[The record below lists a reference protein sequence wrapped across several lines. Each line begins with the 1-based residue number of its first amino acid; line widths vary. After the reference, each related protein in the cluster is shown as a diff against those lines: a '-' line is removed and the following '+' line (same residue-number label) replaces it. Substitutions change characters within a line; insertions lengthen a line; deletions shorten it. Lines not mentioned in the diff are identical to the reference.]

1 MIYAY
6 VTLLIILAFVGI
18 VLNKYF
24 QKKMAQITFELK
36 SIVTN
41 RTGKQIV
48 QNFSINIYDIKLLED
63 GKAYASD
70 YFSAS
75 DNTFYLSRETANSN
89 NGAAVG
95 VAIYLI
101 LLVRIAK
108 QRARKSSLLFWAN
121 SFPQLLIVLF
131 AIIALFSL
139 NKIFFILS
147 IACYLFVL
155 LVDLILNGSQYL
167 INKKSLK
174 KLPTEQ
180 DFRFEQSEID
190 SANRYI
196 EHRQMQAL
204 AMFLFNPV
212 LTPAYYLYFV
222 FGGKRK

>member
-18 VLNKYF
+18 ILNKYF
-24 QKKMAQITFELK
+24 QKQMAQITFELK

-41 RTGKQIV
+41 RTGKQII
-48 QNFSINIYDIKLLED
+48 QNFSTNIYEIKILED
-63 GKAYASD
+63 GKEYASD

-75 DNTFYLSRETANSN
+75 DNTFYLSKETANSN

-95 VAIYLI
+95 VAIYLT

-108 QRARKSSLLFWAN
+108 QRVRKSSLLFWAN
-121 SFPQLLIVLF
+121 SFPQFLIVLF
-131 AIIALFSL
+131 AIIALFTSS
-139 NKIFFILS
+139 KIFFILS
-147 IACYLFVL
+147 IASYSFVL

-167 INKKSLK
+167 ISKKSLM

-180 DFRFEQSEID
+180 DFHFEQNEIH

-196 EHRQMQAL
+196 GHRQMQAL
-204 AMFLFNPV
+204 SMFLFTPV
-212 LTPAYYLYFV
+212 LTPAYYLYLV